1 MNSELIAKGKEI
13 ESQVANHIRNL
24 RTELESVQLRLK
36 EEQDAAQ
43 RASAMGDRSENAE
56 WQIANDNIARYTV
69 SIMSLVNTLDTY
81 KKFSA
86 SYTPTGKVMVGSTL
100 KVVDRRHNST
110 LYIKIYPAGLG
121 NAKIGAISTA
131 TPLGSA
137 VLGKTAGTEVIVKA
151 PLGEIPYYIEEV
163 L

>member
-1 MNSELIAKGKEI
+1 MSNVLLNKGREI

-24 RTELESVQLRLK
+24 RMELEALQLKLK
-36 EEQDAAQ
+36 EEQDTAQ

-69 SIMSLVNTLDTY
+69 SIVSLMDTLDTY
-81 KKFSA
+81 EKFTA

-100 KVVDRRHNST
+100 KVVDRSRGSI
-110 LYIKIYPAGLG
+110 LYIKVYPPGLG
-121 NAKIGAISTA
+121 NAKIGAITTA
-131 TPLGSA
+131 TPLGAA
-137 VLGKTAGTEVIVKA
+137 VLGKVAGTEVIVKA
-151 PLGEIPYYIEEV
+151 PLGDLPYYIEEV

>member
-1 MNSELIAKGKEI
+1 MSSQLLSKGREI

-24 RTELESVQLRLK
+24 RMELEALQLKLK
-36 EEQDAAQ
+36 EEQETAQ

-69 SIMSLVNTLDTY
+69 SILSLMDTLDTY
-81 KKFSA
+81 EKYTS

-100 KVVDRRHNST
+100 KVVDRTRGST
-110 LYIKIYPAGLG
+110 LYIKIYPPGLG
-121 NAKIGAISTA
+121 NAKIGAITTA

-137 VLGKTAGTEVIVKA
+137 VLGKVAGTEVIVKA
-151 PLGEIPYYIEEV
+151 PLGDLPYYIEEV

>member
-1 MNSELIAKGKEI
+1 MSSVLANKSHEIA
-13 ESQVANHIRNL
+13 SQVDNHIQNL
-24 RTELESVQLRLK
+24 RMELESLQAKLK
-36 EEQDAAQ
+36 EEQNLAQ

-69 SIMSLVNTLDTY
+69 SIVSLMNTLDTY
-81 KKFSA
+81 EKYTT
-86 SYTPTGKVMVGSTL
+86 SYKATGKVMVGSTL
-100 KVVDRRHNST
+100 KVIDKLHST
-110 LYIKIYPAGLG
+110 SLYIKIYPPGLG

-137 VLGKTAGTEVIVKA
+137 VLGKVPGTEVIVKA
-151 PLGEIPYYIEEV
+151 PLGDIPYLIEEV

>member
-1 MNSELIAKGKEI
+1 MSNELLNKGREI

-24 RTELESVQLRLK
+24 KTELNALQAKLK
-36 EEQDAAQ
+36 EEQDTAQ

-69 SIMSLVNTLDTY
+69 SIVSLMDTLDVYNKYT
-81 KKFSA
+81 A

-100 KVVDRRHNST
+100 KVVDRARGST
-110 LYIKIYPAGLG
+110 LYIKIYPPGLG
-121 NAKIGAISTA
+121 NAKIGAITTA
-131 TPLGSA
+131 TPLGVA

-151 PLGEIPYYIEEV
+151 PLGDLSYYIEEV